1 MDNINLV
8 LCVVLV
14 IILLYQMKN
23 KIDPF
28 LATRKEC
35 NPSDG
40 RCYKVSTKYNKNTHQ
55 EASLLL
61 AALNKFSVN
70 FMKHLRNK
78 FLWERNGTP
87 AQQDIV
93 LFLLNNYN
101 PDSIIENAPDS
112 DINTS
117 YVEDKGKV
125 FAICLREKESG
136 ENKFIPIHELEF
148 VVIHEM
154 THLGTRTIGHSG
166 EILNFYYKKRMI
178 WVFIY
183 RLTTKINLSDT
194 VVCLLIIVHFLI
206 LLFLTH
212 KVYIEY

>member
-1 MDNINLV
+1 MDNTNLV

-14 IILLYQMKN
+14 IILLYQTKN
-23 KIDPF
+23 TIESF
-28 LATRKEC
+28 FATRKEC

-40 RCYKVSTKYNKNTHQ
+40 RCYKVSTKYDKSTHQ

-61 AALNKFSVN
+61 AALNKFSVK

-101 PDSIIENAPDS
+101 PDAIIENAPDS
-112 DINTS
+112 DVNTS

-136 ENKFIPIHELEF
+136 KNKFIPMHELEF

-154 THLGTRTIGHSG
+154 THLGTRTIGHG
-166 EILNFYYKKRMI
+166 REFWVNFKFLLQEANDI
-178 WVFIY
+178 GIHISANY
-183 RLTTKINLSDT
+183 RVNPVTYCSLRVNYNPFFDSSLP
-194 VVCLLIIVHFLI
+194 
-206 LLFLTH
+206 
-212 KVYIEY
+212 EP

>member
-1 MDNINLV
+1 
-8 LCVVLV
+8 
-14 IILLYQMKN
+14 MKN

-154 THLGTRTIGHSG
+154 THLGTRTIGHG
-166 EILNFYYKKRMI
+166 KEFWRNFKFLLQEANDMGIHIPTNYKNKPVRYCSLL
-178 WVFIY
+178 VNYSPFFDSS
-183 RLTTKINLSDT
+183 LSDP
-194 VVCLLIIVHFLI
+194 
-206 LLFLTH
+206 
-212 KVYIEY
+212 